1 LSHKLYIYPN
11 SSLVI
16 VIFENIITIDE
27 LLKTE
32 IEISEHPEY
41 RNHFKG
47 VFDFRNSKKNIN
59 PEDLNKLKPLIIE
72 SNPTKGSWC
81 SLNSTPLESA
91 LSALFKFE
99 RDKIRRFETF
109 SSVKAASE
117 YLHTDVSNYL
127 N

>member
-1 LSHKLYIYPN
+1 
-11 SSLVI
+11 

-32 IEISEHPEY
+32 VEISEHPEY

-47 VFDFRNSKKNIN
+47 VFDFRNSKKNII
-59 PEDLNKLKPLIIE
+59 PEDLNKLKPLTIE
-72 SNPTKGSWC
+72 SNPIKGNWC
-81 SLNSTPLESA
+81 SINSTPLESA
-91 LSALFKFE
+91 LSALFKSE
-99 RDKIRRFETF
+99 RDKIHRFELF

-117 YLHTDVSNYL
+117 YLYTDVSNYL